1 MPDVPIES
9 SSTSDASALAPE
21 STSGQSSTSPA
32 PAPAPP
38 RPSARYTR
46 YMLTLV
52 VGVMLLSTVDRF
64 IVSILLEDIKA
75 DLGLTDLQLGWI
87 MGPSFTVVY
96 SLSVLPLARWAD
108 GGIRRNVIALGLFAW
123 SCFTLAT
130 AWTQSFVQLF
140 AMRMGVGLGEASAS
154 PALQSL
160 ISDSVPPEQRSRGL
174 SLISI
179 GAVLGLAVGMAGG
192 GWVNEIW
199 GWRAAFLIAGVPGLI
214 VALVFRF
221 TIREPARGA
230 MEGRDVSGE
239 ARGTLLED
247 CRYLVSL
254 PSMRWLLVAHVFA
267 SLYSTGKNMWEPT
280 FIRRVFE
287 MGSGEAGTWYFLT
300 TPFPSALGLFLGAW
314 LCDRWTKSD
323 ARAHLFVPILGM
335 MSSIPFLMAFLL
347 WPPEHRIA
355 LPGGLPA
362 LPVAFLFSVGA
373 SVLGAMYSAPFLA
386 AVQGLSRLRMRA
398 SAAALFS
405 LAGSG
410 VGSAL
415 GPLLI
420 GDLNVR
426 LEPIY
431 GNEAIRWALVWISS
445 AIVLGAIASA
455 FASRT
460 FRADLESARD

>member
-1 MPDVPIES
+1 
-9 SSTSDASALAPE
+9 
-21 STSGQSSTSPA
+21 
-32 PAPAPP
+32 
-38 RPSARYTR
+38 
-46 YMLTLV
+46 MLGLV
-52 VGVMLLSTVDRF
+52 VLVMMLSTVDRY

-87 MGPSFTVVY
+87 MGPSFTLVY

-108 GGIRRNVIALGLFAW
+108 KGIRRNVIALGLFAW

-160 ISDSVPPEQRSRGL
+160 ISDTVPPQLRSRGL

-179 GAVLGLAVGMAGG
+179 GAVIGLAVGMAGG

-199 GWRAAFLIAGVPGLI
+199 GWRMAFLIAGVPGLI
-214 VALVFRF
+214 VALIFRF
-221 TIREPARGA
+221 TIREPERGA
-230 MEGRDVSGE
+230 MEGRDATKE
-239 ARGTLLED
+239 AKGTLLED
-247 CRYLVSL
+247 CRYLISL
-254 PSMRWLLVAHVFA
+254 PSMRWLLLANVFA

-280 FIRRVFE
+280 FIRRMFE

-300 TPFPSALGLFLGAW
+300 TPVPSALGLFLGAW
-314 LCDRWTKSD
+314 LCDRWSKSD
-323 ARAHLFVPILGM
+323 ARAHLWVPILGTM
-335 MSSIPFLMAFLL
+335 TSIPFLLAFLL
-347 WPPEHRIA
+347 WPTDHRVA

-362 LPVAFLFSVGA
+362 VPVAFFFSIFA

-386 AVQGLSRLRMRA
+386 AVQGLARLRMRA

-405 LAGSG
+405 LTGSG
-410 VGSAL
+410 LGSAL

-426 LEPIY
+426 LAPLY
-431 GNEAIRWALVWISS
+431 GEQAIRWALVWISL

-455 FASRT
+455 LAART
-460 FRADLESARD
+460 FRSDLESARDPSLTPEAPAGAGA